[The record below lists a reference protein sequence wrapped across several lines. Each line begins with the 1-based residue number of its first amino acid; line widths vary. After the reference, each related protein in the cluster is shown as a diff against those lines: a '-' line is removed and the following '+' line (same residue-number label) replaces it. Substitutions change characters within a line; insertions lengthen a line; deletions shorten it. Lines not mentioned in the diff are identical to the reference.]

1 MVLLLPA
8 AGSDSVAVTLAVV
21 VAVPAEVGITT
32 VVSVAVS
39 PDTSLLTTHV
49 TTRFDD
55 TQLPWVIV
63 LETTFTPD
71 RNVCVRDTSD
81 AFSGPELL
89 TCTA

>member
-1 MVLLLPA
+1 VVLLLTA

-32 VVSVAVS
+32 VVSVVLS
-39 PDTSLLTTHV
+39 PDTSLVTMHV

-71 RNVCVRDTSD
+71 GNVCVRNTSD
-81 AFSGPELL
+81 ASSGPELL